1 MKGVT
6 ISLAMALA
14 IFLPVALPVA
24 AEPIKVEQI
33 HFAKGKSSATVK
45 GSIAGDNTVD
55 YKLGA
60 KAGQTMSV
68 ALKTNNLSNYFNV
81 LPPGSEEAVFIGST
95 SGNEWSG
102 TLSADGEYTV
112 RVYLM
117 RNAARRNA
125 KANYTLTIGISGG
138 SAVGARSTD
147 AKVPGTDYHATG
159 NIPCT
164 MGGGQ
169 PTGSCPFGVKRE
181 GGGTGMVT
189 VTKPDGRTRTIFFD
203 KGKATGYDQS
213 QADTGKFKAEKQ
225 GDLYI
230 IHIGPERYEIFEA
243 VIFGG

>member
-1 MKGVT
+1 
-6 ISLAMALA
+6 
-14 IFLPVALPVA
+14 
-24 AEPIKVEQI
+24 
-33 HFAKGKSSATVK
+33 
-45 GSIAGDNTVD
+45 
-55 YKLGA
+55 LGA
-60 KAGQTMSV
+60 KAGQNMSV

-81 LPPGSEEAVFIGST
+81 LPPASEEALFIGST

-102 TLSADGEYTV
+102 TLPADGEYTV

-125 KANYTLTIGISGG
+125 KANYTLTVGISGG
-138 SAVGARSTD
+138 SAVGAPSTD

-159 NIPCT
+159 NIDCS
-164 MGGGQ
+164 MGDGQ
-169 PTGSCPFGVKRE
+169 PRVSCAFGVKRE